1 MKREGT
7 LPASEGIQ
15 AGRREQQQ
23 RPAFH
28 NFQSEC
34 ASFLFS
40 AFKAAGVP
48 HPWRGAS
55 PHPWRGA
62 SLQRFTKAERGCL
75 GRLFPLLTVLKR
87 HQIFTGALLGGIPA
101 R

>member
-7 LPASEGIQ
+7 LLATYEIQ
-15 AGRREQQQ
+15 AGRLEQQQ

-40 AFKAAGVP
+40 AFKTASVP
-48 HPWRGAS
+48 DPWQS
-55 PHPWRGA
+55 
-62 SLQRFTKAERGCL
+62 SRGCTMQHINASE
-75 GRLFPLLTVLKR
+75 R
-87 HQIFTGALLGGIPA
+87 
-101 R
+101 